1 MMYGSRPSHHPFFGS
16 CCPLILFAAFLVRG
30 SASVHIRA
38 RRLARDGR
46 SVHRSFMATAV
57 HRTRKRECEQDDRD
71 GEELDVIPYGTA
83 GNQHPP
89 EQVAKNITHR

>member
-1 MMYGSRPSHHPFFGS
+1 MMYGSRPQPHRGS
-16 CCPLILFAAFLVRG
+16 ASYCPLILFGGFAVRG

-46 SVHRSFMATAV
+46 SVHRSFVATAV